1 MTEVVCDAGP
11 LIHLDELNC
20 LELLSDFDKIIVP
33 EAVWEEVFR
42 NRPSAL
48 NNSKLTKVKV
58 SRTDDVEYLSII
70 RAFSLDEGEQAAL
83 SIMKR
88 DSWAIRRRQRS
99 PEKIIAFLQSIPN
112 KSTLYIHPTLL
123 KNIITQIQ
131 HETSFL

>member
-1 MTEVVCDAGP
+1 MAKNNSMTEVVCDAGP

-88 DSWAIRRRQRS
+88 D
-99 PEKIIAFLQSIPN
+99 
-112 KSTLYIHPTLL
+112 
-123 KNIITQIQ
+123 
-131 HETSFL
+131 

>member
-1 MTEVVCDAGP
+1 MAKNNSMTEVVCDAGP

-20 LELLSDFDKIIVP
+20 LELLSDFDKIIVS

-48 NNSKLTKVKV
+48 NNYKLTKVKV

-88 DSWAIRRRQRS
+88 D
-99 PEKIIAFLQSIPN
+99 
-112 KSTLYIHPTLL
+112 
-123 KNIITQIQ
+123 
-131 HETSFL
+131 